1 MVKNIKYRPK
11 LSNCSIDRSI
21 NTHFEQIFWFWPP
34 RRTWRKQRCAEREVG
49 QATGLSVL
57 PRGQSWPL
65 KTVCV
70 FSSPPPGCCLPQH
83 KTVTLRLFLSS
94 PPSLA
99 FLFHCDKHSLP
110 CSVWETPTINM
121 CHMSLTSQE
130 DLSLQELG
138 GSINHATPY
147 SSPRVSPTSLVPPSF
162 PPSCFLNIELPG

>member
-1 MVKNIKYRPK
+1 MVKTLNMERSYQVILWIDPYILTLRKYFVFDPSEDLK
-11 LSNCSIDRSI
+11 E
-21 NTHFEQIFWFWPP
+21 TE
-34 RRTWRKQRCAEREVG
+34 RCAEREVG

-83 KTVTLRLFLSS
+83 KTVTLRLFPSS
-94 PPSLA
+94 PLSLT

-130 DLSLQELG
+130 DLSLRELG

-147 SSPRVSPTSLVPPSF
+147 SSPHVSPTSLVPPS
-162 PPSCFLNIELPG
+162 PGFLNIELPG